1 VNVLVLGVGNPS
13 RGDDALGP
21 LLLDRLEGRVPPG
34 VELLT
39 DFQLQVEHLLDLHGR
54 DLVVFADASVSA
66 AAPFEFAPIGP
77 AASGAALTMTTHAM
91 EPPALL
97 AAYSRHYGA
106 APPPAWLLAMRGE
119 SFDLGAPPGAAAERH
134 LQAAAAFL
142 EAWLARAAAGQAGGN
157 GLRFGG
163 LKSGRLGLAPDF
175 HAPMSDEDLIGQ

>member
-21 LLLDRLEGRVPPG
+21 LLLERLEGRVPPG

-54 DLVVFADASVSA
+54 DLVVFADASVAS
-66 AAPFEFAPIGP
+66 AAPFEFAPVAP
-77 AASGAALTMTTHAM
+77 AASHTTTTHAM

-97 AAYSRHYGA
+97 AAYVRHYGA
-106 APPPAWLLAMRGE
+106 APPPAYLLAMRGE

-134 LQAAAAFL
+134 LHAAAGFL
-142 EAWLARAAAGQAGGN
+142 EAWLARAAAGPDGGN
-157 GLRFGG
+157 GVRFGG
-163 LKSGRLGLAPDF
+163 LKPGRLGLAPDF

>member
-1 VNVLVLGVGNPS
+1 VKVLVLGVGNPS

-54 DLVVFADASVSA
+54 DLVVFADASVAA
-66 AAPFEFAPIGP
+66 AAPFEFAPVGP
-77 AASGAALTMTTHAM
+77 AASGAALTMTSHAM

-97 AAYSRHYGA
+97 AAYARHYRA

-119 SFDLGAPPGAAAERH
+119 SFVLGAPPGAAAERH
-134 LQAAAAFL
+134 LHAAAAFL
-142 EAWLARAAAGQAGGN
+142 EAWLACAAAGPEGW
-157 GLRFGG
+157 RSPSVWFE
-163 LKSGRLGLAPDF
+163 RLPIHPERA
-175 HAPMSDEDLIGQ
+175 